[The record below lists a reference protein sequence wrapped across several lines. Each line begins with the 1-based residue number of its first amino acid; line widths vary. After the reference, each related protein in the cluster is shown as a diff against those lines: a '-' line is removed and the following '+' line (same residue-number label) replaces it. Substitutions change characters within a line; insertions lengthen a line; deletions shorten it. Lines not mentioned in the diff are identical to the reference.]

1 LEATPYTIKLATNNG
16 IVFKNNR
23 GQSTIYP
30 SLKRGQKP
38 VECTWKWL
46 VDNQGFGTSPTFEV
60 KATGMSSKLVLT
72 AIALVDNK
80 EVAREQV
87 TFTNVNDGAKGSDGK
102 SITVAKAEKQAD
114 GVKVT
119 FSDNKSIVVPKG
131 DKGDKGD
138 PADPVPLNALQEE
151 MKQTK
156 QGLSDVKTDLLK
168 EKAESSAKIEQV
180 KKDVGAIRTQQ
191 TTYEQSNEQNL
202 SRITSQL
209 ADKASKTEAKQ

>member
-1 LEATPYTIKLATNNG
+1 
-16 IVFKNNR
+16 
-23 GQSTIYP
+23 
-30 SLKRGQKP
+30 
-38 VECTWKWL
+38 
-46 VDNQGFGTSPTFEV
+46 
-60 KATGMSSKLVLT
+60 MSSKLVLT

>member
-1 LEATPYTIKLATNNG
+1 
-16 IVFKNNR
+16 
-23 GQSTIYP
+23 
-30 SLKRGQKP
+30 
-38 VECTWKWL
+38 
-46 VDNQGFGTSPTFEV
+46 
-60 KATGMSSKLVLT
+60 MSSKLVLT
-72 AIALVDNK
+72 AIALIDGK

-102 SITVAKAEKQAD
+102 SITVAKAEKQSD

-168 EKAESSAKIEQV
+168 EKAESSANIERV
-180 KKDVGAIRTQQ
+180 KKEVGAISSQQ
-191 TTYEQSNEQNL
+191 TAYEQSNTENL
-202 SRITSQL
+202 ARITGQL
-209 ADKASKTEAKQ
+209 GDKASKSEIKQ